1 METTVKQRLLEYLR
15 SKNISI
21 REFERLAGLS
31 NGYMANLRRSPTAE
45 RVQNILSAFPDM
57 NRTWLLTGEGEM
69 LKSESGTQSFT
80 DGSPYFSALTI
91 QGGAPNG
98 NGDEAFTLA
107 NMSGRIL
114 IPGLPMG
121 NDIPYIRVRGN
132 SMLNRNDTA
141 NSIPAGSIIGI
152 RKCQSS
158 VIRWGEVYAF
168 MTEDG
173 PVVKKLLP
181 SDDNEYVRCVSFNE
195 EDGYYP
201 FDLPKSEIIGSLY
214 DVVAVISITTR

>member
-1 METTVKQRLLEYLR
+1 MNKRIKFFMGVKRL
-15 SKNISI
+15 
-21 REFERLAGLS
+21 
-31 NGYMANLRRSPTAE
+31 TAE
-45 RVQNILSAFPDM
+45 KLAELTGIPKFTIDRYTSGRTKPTQRFVDAFLMAFPDVSAE
-57 NRTWLLTGEGEM
+57 WLMYGEGEM

-80 DGSPYFSALTI
+80 EGSPYFSALTI

-168 MTEDG
+168 MTADG

-181 SDDNEYVRCVSFNE
+181 CEDNEYVRCVSFNE